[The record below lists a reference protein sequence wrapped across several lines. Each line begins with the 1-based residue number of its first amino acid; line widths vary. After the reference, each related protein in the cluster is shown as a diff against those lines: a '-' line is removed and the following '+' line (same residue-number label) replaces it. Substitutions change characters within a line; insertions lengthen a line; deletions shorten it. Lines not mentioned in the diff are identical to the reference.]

1 MNKPM
6 KTAAL
11 LALAI
16 LAACKPVE
24 EKPAVDA
31 ATKGGPPPIP
41 PYQMRAELPKGDRLA
56 AGRDG
61 EALFSNRCGAC
72 HLEGG
77 MGTNLVRKQQMMAGN
92 GPEAGLLA
100 NRDDLTIAYVKTVV
114 RQGKNAMPAQ
124 TKVDLTDAELDAVA
138 DYLAKGKP

>member
-1 MNKPM
+1 M
-6 KTAAL
+6 KRIL
-11 LALAI
+11 LLSLAL

-24 EKPAVDA
+24 DKPADA
-31 ATKGGPPPIP
+31 AAKGGAPPIP
-41 PYQMRAELPKGDRLA
+41 AYQMRAELPSGDRLT

-61 EALFSNRCGAC
+61 EALFSNRCAAC

-77 MGTNLVRKQQMMAGN
+77 MGTNLVRKQQMMAGS
-92 GPEAGLLA
+92 GPEAGLIA

-124 TKVDLTDAELDAVA
+124 TRVDLTDAELDAVA
-138 DYLAKGKP
+138 NYLAKGKK